1 MHGTGVLVRVQLQL
15 QRYNTQF
22 ITNSKLILVR
32 ELVYIAYSIFVIA
45 ICCLKCSPVR

>member
-32 ELVYIAYSIFVIA
+32 EVELVYNS
-45 ICCLKCSPVR
+45 L